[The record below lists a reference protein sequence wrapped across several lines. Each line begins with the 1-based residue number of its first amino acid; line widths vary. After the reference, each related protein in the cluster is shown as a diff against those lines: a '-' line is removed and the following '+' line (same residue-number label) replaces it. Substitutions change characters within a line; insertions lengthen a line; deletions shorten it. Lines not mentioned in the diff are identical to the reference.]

1 MKCEVAQ
8 PKIVFY
14 AYGELEDE
22 FTPELEQ
29 HLSTCDACQQE
40 LRGVQAMQDA
50 MFLSPVL
57 EPSPNLVARARVAL
71 DEALDAMPARSL
83 SSRVVGTWFGWMG
96 TVRSAPALAALLVGV
111 SFLGG
116 GFAARYQDEHAP
128 RPKAA
133 VILSSSQSGAVAS
146 VSGIVQTPDSDLV
159 QVSYNRVVPETIQ
172 GTMDDP
178 QIKKLLMLATQNRT
192 DNDVRAN
199 SVSLLADQCKTGDCS
214 GGSGLDGTAVRKALM
229 VSLRYDKSPAVRMKA
244 LEGLQ
249 PYVSNDSNVRDA
261 VLETLMR
268 DSNSSVREAAINLL
282 QPVQADSSVREVMH
296 TVSTQDQ
303 NPYIRNASRTLLQQ
317 VSDVQ

>member
-8 PKIVFY
+8 PKIVLY

-22 FTPELEQ
+22 FTPALEQ
-29 HLSTCDACQQE
+29 HLADCTGCQTE
-40 LRGVQAMQDA
+40 LRGVQALQNVMS
-50 MFLSPVL
+50 LSPVL

-71 DEALDAMPARSL
+71 DEALDTMPAHSL
-83 SSRVVGTWFGWMG
+83 GSRIVAGWFNWMG
-96 TVRSAPALAALLVGV
+96 TVRTAPALTALLVGV

-116 GFAARYQDEHAP
+116 GIAARYQASLAP
-128 RPKAA
+128 QHRTPM
-133 VILSSSQSGAVAS
+133 ILSSSLSGSVAN

-159 QVSYNRVVPETIQ
+159 QVNYNRVVPESIQ

-178 QIKKLLMLATQNRT
+178 QIKQLLMLATQNRA
-192 DNDVRAN
+192 DNNVRAD
-199 SVSLLADQCKTGDCS
+199 SVSLLADKCKS
-214 GGSGLDGTAVRKALM
+214 GECGAELDGTDVRKALM

-249 PYVSNDSNVRDA
+249 PYVSNDRNVRDA
-261 VLETLMR
+261 VLDTLVH
-268 DSNSSVREAAINLL
+268 DSSANVRTAAINLL
-282 QPVQADSSVREVMH
+282 QPVQADSSVRQVMH

-303 NPYIRNASRTLLQQ
+303 NPYVRNASRTLLQQ